1 MTSKKA
7 RRRIVAYV
15 ESYDDVYFWRMAL
28 RKFENDTRYFEVMLP
43 SKSNLSKGKKSAMVN
58 VLGPNAGP
66 DMIAC
71 VDADYD
77 YLMQGCTAQSKEVI
91 NNPYVFH
98 TFVYAIENYQCYAPS
113 LHDVCVSITLN
124 DRPIFD
130 FTSFFT
136 RLSQDI
142 FPLFV
147 WNILLYRKN
156 KYHDFT
162 MTDFNKVVE
171 IGRFSVGQAEECL
184 KSVRRRV
191 QKKLNALTN
200 QYSHYIDD
208 FTALSEELQ
217 QLGVTPETTY
227 LYMQGHHLFEDIVV
241 LILKKVCEKLQRQR
255 ENEIYRNAVHNTQK
269 NNELSAY
276 RHSTQDIVT
285 MLKKNTG
292 YEESEPYAKL
302 RQKIEEYL
310 NASQMDNG

>member
-1 MTSKKA
+1 VGNRLKDNINSRYFEAANKMTSKKA

-28 RKFENDTRYFEVMLP
+28 RKFENDERYFEVMLP
-43 SKSNLSKGKKSAMVN
+43 SKVNLSKGKKSVLLN
-58 VLGPNAGP
+58 VLGPKAGP

-77 YLMQGCTAQSKEVI
+77 YLMQGKTPQSKDVI
-91 NNPYVFH
+91 NNPFVFH

-113 LHDVCVSITLN
+113 LHEVCVSITLN

-130 FTSFFT
+130 FEAFFE
-136 RLSQDI
+136 RLSQII

-184 KSVRRRV
+184 KALNRKV
-191 QKKLNALTN
+191 QKKIEALTRE
-200 QYSHYIDD
+200 YASYIDEY
-208 FTALSEELQ
+208 TALTDEIQ

-241 LILKKVCEKLQRQR
+241 PMLKKVCEKLQRQR
-255 ENEIYRNAVHNTQK
+255 ESEIYRNAVHNTQK
-269 NNELSAY
+269 YNELSCY
-276 RHSTQDIVT
+276 RHSTQDITT
-285 MLKKNTG
+285 MLKKNN
-292 YEESEPYAKL
+292 
-302 RQKIEEYL
+302 RV
-310 NASQMDNG
+310 